1 MGQEATQFVKELV
14 EGKKVRLEYD
24 VEKKDKYGR
33 TLAYVWL
40 DLPLTSSK
48 SYEGLFVNVTIIKAG
63 YASPMTIPPNVK
75 HADLFQ
81 KLYQEA
87 RENKRGLWK

>member
-1 MGQEATQFVKELV
+1 MLNGE
-14 EGKKVRLEYD
+14 
-24 VEKKDKYGR
+24 
-33 TLAYVWL
+33 
-40 DLPLTSSK
+40 
-48 SYEGLFVNVTIIKAG
+48 IIRSG